1 MTELSKQD
9 TYTKVVAIIA
19 EKLSVESK
27 SITGDATLHDLG
39 ADSID
44 LVKIIMGLEEQLGI
58 AIDDQKAEK
67 LNNVNDLVDYVYELR
82 SQK

>member
-9 TYTKVVAIIA
+9 MYTKVVAIIA